1 MIGPFDREDLRCRL
15 FGGAAPE
22 MDVALML
29 APHLHLGAV
38 QSKPKDYISE
48 SHLVACRF
56 CPTRSSM
63 PDQSTFASVLL
74 RSATF

>member
-1 MIGPFDREDLRCRL
+1 M

-29 APHLHLGAV
+29 APHLHLGTV

-48 SHLVACRF
+48 K
-56 CPTRSSM
+56 PSSGV
-63 PDQSTFASVLL
+63 PVLPNTLLNARPINVCICFA
-74 RSATF
+74 